1 MAIKK
6 GDKIKVDY
14 EGRFEDG
21 TIFDSSSH
29 GDHSHALEF
38 TVGAGQVILGFDESV
53 IGMKKNEEKEFKLKP
68 EEGYGERREELKQMI
83 PRNVLPK
90 NQEPKK
96 GMGLIMNTPE
106 GHQLPVKI
114 LDVDEK
120 FITVD
125 LNHPLAGKT
134 LIFKIKIVSI
144 ESNNGKGGQNGKK
157 I

>member
-6 GDKIKVDY
+6 CDKIKVDY
-14 EGRFEDG
+14 EGRFEDC
-21 TIFDSSSH
+21 IVFDSFVH
-29 GDHSHALEF
+29 GDHFHPLEF
-38 TVGAGQVILGFDESV
+38 TVGAGQLILGFDESV
-53 IGMKKNEEKEFKLKP
+53 IGMKKNEEKEFRLEPKDA
-68 EEGYGERREELKQMI
+68 YGEKKEGFKQMI
-83 PRNVLPK
+83 PRNALPK
-90 NQEPKK
+90 DREPKK
-96 GMGLIMNTPE
+96 GMALIINTYD

-120 FITVD
+120 FITID
-125 LNHPLAGKT
+125 LNRPLAGKI